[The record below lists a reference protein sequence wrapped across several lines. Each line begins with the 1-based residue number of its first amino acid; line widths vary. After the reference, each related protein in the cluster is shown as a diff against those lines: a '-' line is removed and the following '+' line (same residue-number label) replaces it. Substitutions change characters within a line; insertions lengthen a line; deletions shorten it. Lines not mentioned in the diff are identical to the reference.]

1 MKETNRSKQAFEDYF
16 ALGPGRSL
24 SALVESYR
32 KRTKPA
38 PPTRQL
44 TTLKVWSTQFGW
56 QARIAEREAEI
67 AKQAKQALASEKAK
81 VLQSG
86 YALFFKRIETLNR
99 LAELLWEEVNT
110 TDKRWLPD
118 VKQIGAGESAERVD
132 IVRFNAPLIEQL
144 RGALNDLAAE
154 MGERVKGIEV
164 SGKDGGPIQMQD
176 LEAVRARR
184 WTAVAPA
191 MAEALNGE
199 NGAKDA

>member
-1 MKETNRSKQAFEDYF
+1 VSETNKSKQAFEDYF

-24 SALVESYR
+24 KALVESYR
-32 KRTKPA
+32 RRTEPA

-56 QARIAEREAEI
+56 QARVAAREAEI
-67 AKQAKQALASEKAK
+67 AEQATQVLAAEKAK
-81 VLQSG
+81 ALQGG
-86 YALFFKRIETLNR
+86 YALFFRRIETLNN
-99 LAELLWEEVNT
+99 LANLLWEEVNT
-110 TDKRWLPD
+110 ASKRWLPD
-118 VKQIGAGESAERVD
+118 VKQIGVGENAERVD

-144 RGALNDLAAE
+144 RGTFNDLAAE

-164 SGKDGGPIQMQD
+164 SGRDGGPILLQD

-191 MAEALNGE
+191 MAEALNGD
-199 NGAKDA
+199 GAKDA